1 MVDARIYRLFATIG
15 IMLTANTARHQCQF
29 GCLMIRA
36 LIGASIL
43 LGSLVIAAEAQ
54 NCRQQ
59 YPSGPSRFQCK
70 AARHPEIVE
79 KKEMCRDEARAM
91 GFFKAKKDP
100 AFKDYVHACMH
111 R

>member
-1 MVDARIYRLFATIG
+1 MMRILV
-15 IMLTANTARHQCQF
+15 
-29 GCLMIRA
+29 
-36 LIGASIL
+36 GASIL

-54 NCRQQ
+54 NCRQ
-59 YPSGPSRFQCK
+59 YPPGPFRFQCK

-79 KKEMCRDEARAM
+79 KKEECRDEARAM

-111 R
+111 RH